1 VKRRALALI
10 ALWAAE
16 FESDPTLGIM
26 EECYNNLKAKS
37 DKICLNVPITAL
49 ISGLQ
54 ISNSKHLKKHLR
66 QQLMTKFA
74 VERRKS
80 CSVCWKCPCRTK
92 EGVASGLVT
101 LLLPLLAA

>member
-1 VKRRALALI
+1 LNLI

-37 DKICLNVPITAL
+37 DKICSDIPITKL
-49 ISGLQ
+49 ISRLQ
-54 ISNSKHLKKHLR
+54 ISNSRHLKNQLR
-66 QQLMTKFA
+66 QQSMTKFA

-80 CSVCWKCPCRTK
+80 CSVCWKCRCRTK

-101 LLLPLLAA
+101 LLLPF